1 MDRKTDKW
9 KERMSTYNYQLK
21 STLFDILTQ
30 DRERTRNLEEQYG
43 VKMTSLGY
51 DFLEDQKGPWI
62 SYCTSLV
69 DRKWEKT
76 TERRQ
81 KDQLS
86 YERMKKNEER
96 SHPKAIP

>member
-51 DFLEDQKGPWI
+51 DFL
-62 SYCTSLV
+62 
-69 DRKWEKT
+69 
-76 TERRQ
+76 
-81 KDQLS
+81 
-86 YERMKKNEER
+86 
-96 SHPKAIP
+96 